1 MNHSGERNGSG
12 ASNGSGG
19 ALNGSGG
26 ALNGSG
32 VTNAHGH
39 RPPRYT
45 VVIPTVGRPCL
56 TNCLRALAAATGPG
70 PVRVVV
76 VDDRRGAPR
85 TPLPVEIPAPLR
97 PITSVVPGR
106 ARGPAAARNTGLRVA
121 GPVPWVVF
129 LDDDVVPGPSWCDD
143 LARELAGAGRRTGGV
158 TARIDVPL
166 PADRA
171 PTDWERNTAGLA
183 TARWITADMAY
194 RREAL
199 EAVGGFDERFPR
211 AFREDADL
219 ALRVQ
224 AAGWELVAGTRT
236 TTHPVRPAGRWVSV
250 RVQAGNAD
258 DVLMNRLHGRDWW
271 RRADAPRG
279 RLPRHLAVTA
289 AGAAALS
296 CAALARPVAAAACA
310 ALWLAGT
317 AEFAWA
323 RIAPGPRTRDEIVSM
338 ALTSAVIPPVAVWH
352 WLGAQLR
359 HRAAPPLRHSGT
371 AVPPGSSDRPAR
383 EAVLP

>member
-1 MNHSGERNGSG
+1 MTGHG
-12 ASNGSGG
+12 A
-19 ALNGSGG
+19 A
-26 ALNGSG
+26 
-32 VTNAHGH
+32 
-39 RPPRYT
+39 PPRYT
-45 VVIPTVGRPCL
+45 VVIPTLGRPSL
-56 TNCLRALAAATGPG
+56 SACLRALSAAAGPG
-70 PVRVVV
+70 PSRVVL

-85 TPLPVEIPAPLR
+85 VPLPVEIPATLR
-97 PITSVVPGR
+97 PVTSVVPGR

-121 GPVPWVVF
+121 GPLPWIVF
-129 LDDDVVPGPSWCDD
+129 LDDDVVPGPTWCED
-143 LARELAGAGRRTGGV
+143 LARDLAGAGHRTGGV

-224 AAGWELVAGTRT
+224 AAGWALTAGTRS

-258 DVLMNRLHGRDWW
+258 DVLMNRLHGSDWW
-271 RRADAPRG
+271 QRADAPRG
-279 RLPRHLAVTA
+279 RLPGHLAVTA

-296 CAALARPVAAAACA
+296 CAALARPAAATVCA

-323 RIAPGPRTRDEIVSM
+323 RIAPGPRTRDEVVSM
-338 ALTSAVIPPVAVWH
+338 ALTSALIPPVAAWH
-352 WLGAQLR
+352 WIGAHLR
-359 HRAAPPLRHSGT
+359 HRITPPARRSGPVT
-371 AVPPGSSDRPAR
+371 FQSSADRPAR

>member
-1 MNHSGERNGSG
+1 VNRNGTENAGG
-12 ASNGSGG
+12 AVNGS
-19 ALNGSGG
+19 
-26 ALNGSG
+26 
-32 VTNAHGH
+32 GH

-45 VVIPTVGRPCL
+45 VVIPTIGRPCL
-56 TNCLRALAAATGPG
+56 NHCLRALAAAGGPG

-85 TPLPVEIPAPLR
+85 APLPVEIPAPLR
-97 PITSVVPGR
+97 PVTSVVPGR

-129 LDDDVVPGPSWCDD
+129 LDDDVLPGPTWCDD
-143 LARELAGAGRRTGGV
+143 LARDLAAAGRRTGGV

-199 EAVGGFDERFPR
+199 DAVGGFDERFPR

-224 AAGWELVAGTRT
+224 AAGWSLAAGTRT

-279 RLPRHLAVTA
+279 RLPRHLAVTT
-289 AGAAALS
+289 AGAAAAA
-296 CAALARPVAAAACA
+296 CAVTARPAAAAACA

-338 ALTSAVIPPVAVWH
+338 ALTSVAIPPVAAWH

-359 HRAAPPLRHSGT
+359 HRAAPPLR
-371 AVPPGSSDRPAR
+371 PPLAAAEAGHADRPAR